1 MQEQPRPF
9 AAVAS
14 SQSSEKLPRAASGFN
29 KPNHLNGKPE
39 YSNTNLLHKSETQA
53 MISRKKSSILSEVGA
68 NPIAEISSKPVPKRF
83 IARPIKV
90 SPNIPE
96 VIWRKYFLLS
106 SLNSLYFGWW
116 LPSPDIFVRMAVLLN
131 RTFEPYSK
139 ESTMMSIMTADWVK
153 SGLETCSITFRLR
166 MLFCKLYAKSFSRR
180 VIQGCLEVCH
190 WSFNMAFPSVLQNTF
205 QKWWELWRRI
215 NLASHVVL
223 HLFQDTRQELE
234 KATRRPYVG
243 WCTAVMFESVQQ
255 WTLETSGK
263 HRNQPLNGL
272 L

>member
-106 SLNSLYFGWW
+106 SLNSLYFGWR

-180 VIQGCLEVCH
+180 SSKAAWRSVTGASI
-190 WSFNMAFPSVLQNTF
+190 WPSPVSSKILSRNDENFEDEST
-205 QKWWELWRRI
+205 L
-215 NLASHVVL
+215 LAMLSCIC
-223 HLFQDTRQELE
+223 FKTRGKSLKKQH
-234 KATRRPYVG
+234 
-243 WCTAVMFESVQQ
+243 AVRM
-255 WTLETSGK
+255 
-263 HRNQPLNGL
+263 
-272 L
+272 